1 MHGVSFLE
9 EIAHRMK
16 NEASGGAKPK
26 PEQITVRNL
35 LGKFAYQ
42 RRSKFIVSHIRNAL
56 EKLELRVVP
65 DFEFAYIDSIVA
77 ITLRAEAGDISAEG
91 QDDPTVRIGAL
102 EAANRLPT
110 YVNPNKPL
118 AAATTLM
125 QLKDYSQLPVLDDKN
140 YRNIKGVISW
150 TSIGSRLALSKKCKL
165 VRDFMNPAKEIP
177 SAAPLLDAIQDI
189 SEHGYV
195 LVRDAE
201 QKITGIVTASDI
213 AHQFMQLASPFLL
226 VGEIEGHLRGLVQGK
241 FTLEQLRGSTPN
253 HAGGHRISGPAD
265 LTLGNYHR
273 LLQNPDHWS
282 LLNLEI
288 DREQFNKRLEAV
300 KDIRNDVM
308 HFDPEG
314 LAPEDSKTLHEF
326 AKFFRDLARMNA
338 I

>member
-42 RRSKFIVSHIRNAL
+42 RRSKYLVSGIRNSLA
-56 EKLELRVVP
+56 KLELRIVP
-65 DFEFAYIDSIVA
+65 DFEFAYVDSTVSIM
-77 ITLRAEAGDISAEG
+77 LLGEAGDAYTDVL
-91 QDDPTVRIGAL
+91 DDPTVRIGAL
-102 EAANRLPT
+102 EAANRRPT
-110 YVNPNKPL
+110 FVNPNKPL
-118 AAATTLM
+118 STATTIML
-125 QLKDYSQLPVLDDKN
+125 LRDYSQLPVIDGNN
-140 YRNIKGVISW
+140 YRNVKGVISW
-150 TSIGSRLALSKKCKL
+150 KSIGSRLALGQKSSL
-165 VRDFMNPAKEIP
+165 VKHCVNPAKEIQTE
-177 SAAPLLDAIQDI
+177 APLLDAINDI

-195 LVRDAE
+195 LVKGADKRV
-201 QKITGIVTASDI
+201 TGIVTGSDI
-213 AHQFMQLASPFLL
+213 ALQFLQLASPFLL
-226 VGEIEGHLRGLVQGK
+226 IGEIEGHLRSLVQGK